1 MPFKQKIV
9 GQGRIFFWNFR
20 KTRRGVEITIKRN
33 VICQN
38 YTTRAFLARKTQA
51 DWRIGFH
58 YRNLSSQFW
67 ILLMF
72 LCLFLNFWPDGLSIF
87 TNLQMAFSVAFIIAF
102 FHFTVDYPR
111 LTNDFGTCH
120 FIIIFSTTRFDH
132 TKNTIFSLVF
142 LSFLGKVF
150 KNLSSSCRNGH
161 THIHHAK
168 YRLLISFF
176 RSYI

>member
-1 MPFKQKIV
+1 
-9 GQGRIFFWNFR
+9 
-20 KTRRGVEITIKRN
+20 
-33 VICQN
+33 
-38 YTTRAFLARKTQA
+38 
-51 DWRIGFH
+51 
-58 YRNLSSQFW
+58 
-67 ILLMF
+67 
-72 LCLFLNFWPDGLSIF
+72 
-87 TNLQMAFSVAFIIAF
+87 MAFSVAFIIAF

-120 FIIIFSTTRFDH
+120 FIIIFSTRFDH
-132 TKNTIFSLVF
+132 TKSTIFSLVF

-176 RSYI
+176 RSSSYIQLGSESVNYYKPKIPVTLLSPRFLKYTKWHLEFFISTTFDRYSISGTKVKYYHCRFEIIILRISVAATWLQGSHMLFAFSL